1 RLRQPGFYWPL
12 ALLLSGFFVVSSL
25 YISAHRK
32 LWFDEILT
40 ALVSR
45 LPSWSIMLKA
55 LSEIEEQ
62 TPPLYFL
69 ITRTFDQIFR
79 HADIGLRVPSAFALG
94 AGLLV
99 TFDIARR
106 LTDGLYGLIAMS
118 FLATSFVTYY
128 GHEARS
134 YALYFMLAA
143 IALWLW

>member
-1 RLRQPGFYWPL
+1 MDTRSAHSEGYGVVDRLHAPRWHWSL
-12 ALLLSGFFVVSSL
+12 ALLLAGFYVVSSL
-25 YISAHRK
+25 YVSAHRL

-45 LPSWSIMLKA
+45 LPNLRTMWKA
-55 LSEIEEQ
+55 LSEVAEQ

-69 ITRTFDQIFR
+69 ITRTFDQMFR
-79 HADIGLRVPSAFALG
+79 HGDIGLRVPSALALG

-118 FLATSFVTYY
+118 SPATSSVIYY
-128 GHEARS
+128 G
-134 YALYFMLAA
+134 
-143 IALWLW
+143 